1 MISNSPNVNYQTV
14 EMYVHKAGFDP
25 YREQLA
31 THSRRRY
38 RLIPTAHEDFRGA
51 DPSLWIVHYTRSNPQ
66 DHVPAHKEHFSS
78 QNHII
83 THRKFWAQQV
93 LIRKEFMLHDRA
105 NWPTINL
112 PPGHL
117 SRHAPQSIGYPGNVI
132 SHMSRTQQQRFI
144 QQQQQVA
151 GHKVL
156 VGPPANKRMRL
167 DPNAPTHPG
176 QRHAMPNP
184 ATGMTHDA
192 SAIDDDEDTSRGDIM
207 DYLTPRDIST
217 VRYMQHHEWMEEIF
231 HSPYSTAQIVP
242 GELGLG
248 RKGELEDLTRDFF
261 NATTTAAPSPG
272 NQVPRVGRLGAGR
285 AEDFTKRATD
295 KVAEITAEMEKMKRQ
310 HAKRMAKLSKGVMI
324 RDAERTLRSA
334 PMIAADA
341 GTNGFGLDGS
351 ARSSANGDTP
361 SSLPQKG
368 VNQIA
373 TEVEALVGK
382 SIAPIKE
389 VNCTQKGGLEDN
401 PEFTDMDGQEY
412 DMVHQLTTINGQTDG
427 SYDPLP
433 TEKDPIEPAIPSP
446 QPLVGDQ
453 MMDVS
458 KSNEAYLEAD
468 VNMPDISN
476 ITEPKDQDSGDWVMV
491 SKDNDAGGSTTDE
504 IGLLGSLPDIS
515 LSAQSETGVATN
527 ELDTPGDTLQGFTP
541 NVQGS
546 SGEDFGATDFG
557 DSIDFGN
564 LDTAGEA
571 LSSYGA
577 DSQNLGLD
585 EQGGLGLDDS
595 AFADGFNPSP
605 QPPSEG

>member
-1 MISNSPNVNYQTV
+1 MNHQTV

-25 YREQLA
+25 YREPMA

-38 RLIPTAHEDFRGA
+38 RLIPNAHEDFRGA
-51 DPSLWIVHYTRSNPQ
+51 DPSLWIIHYSRSNPQ
-66 DHVPAHKEHFSS
+66 DHVPAHKEHFAL

-83 THRKFWAQQV
+83 AQRKFWAQQG

-117 SRHAPQSIGYPGNVI
+117 SRHASQSIGYPGNVI
-132 SHMSRTQQQRFI
+132 SHMNRTQQQRFL
-144 QQQQQVA
+144 QQQQQA
-151 GHKVL
+151 ASQKAL

-184 ATGMTHDA
+184 ATGVTHDA
-192 SAIDDDEDTSRGDIM
+192 SAIDDDEDTTRGDIM

-231 HSPYSTAQIVP
+231 HSPYSTTQIVP

-261 NATTTAAPSPG
+261 NATTSATPSSG
-272 NQVPRVGRLGAGR
+272 DQVPRVGRLGAGR

-295 KVAEITAEMEKMKRQ
+295 KLAEINAEMEKMKRQ
-310 HAKRMAKLSKGVMI
+310 HAKRMAKLSKGAII

-334 PMIAADA
+334 PMAAAGA
-341 GTNGFGLDGS
+341 GTNGFGLDRS
-351 ARSSANGDTP
+351 AQSSANDGTP
-361 SSLPQKG
+361 DSLQQKS

-373 TEVEALVGK
+373 AEVEVLVGK

-389 VNCTQKGGLEDN
+389 VTCIQKGGLEDN

-412 DMVHQLTTINGQTDG
+412 DMVNQLTTINGQTDG
-427 SYDPLP
+427 SHDLLS
-433 TEKDPIEPAIPSP
+433 TEKDPIEPTIPSP
-446 QPLVGDQ
+446 QPLLGDTIV
-453 MMDVS
+453 DAS
-458 KSNEAYLEAD
+458 KSNEAYLDTD
-468 VNMPDISN
+468 VNMTDISK
-476 ITEPKDQDSGDWVMV
+476 IIESKDQDSGDWVMV
-491 SKDNDAGGSTTDE
+491 SKDNDAGGSTSDE
-504 IGLLGSLPDIS
+504 IGLLGNLPDIS
-515 LSAQSETGVATN
+515 LSAQSETGGAAN
-527 ELDTPGDTLQGFTP
+527 ELNTPGDTLQGFTP
-541 NVQGS
+541 NAQGVS
-546 SGEDFGATDFG
+546 EEDFGATEFG

-585 EQGGLGLDDS
+585 EQGGLGLDES

>member
-1 MISNSPNVNYQTV
+1 
-14 EMYVHKAGFDP
+14 MYVHKAGFDP
-25 YREQLA
+25 YREQIA

-38 RLIPTAHEDFRGA
+38 RLIPAQDDFRGA
-51 DPSLWIVHYTRSNPQ
+51 DPSLWIVHYSRSNPP
-66 DHVPAHKEHFSS
+66 DHVPAHKEHFAL

-83 THRKFWAQQV
+83 AQRKFWAQQV

-117 SRHAPQSIGYPGNVI
+117 PRHAPQSIGYPGNVI
-132 SHMSRTQQQRFI
+132 SHMNRTQQQRFL
-144 QQQQQVA
+144 QQQQQAA

-167 DPNAPTHPG
+167 DPNAPTHAG

-184 ATGMTHDA
+184 GIGMTHDA

-231 HSPYSTAQIVP
+231 HSPYSTGQIVP

-248 RKGELEDLTRDFF
+248 RKGELEELTKDFF
-261 NATTTAAPSPG
+261 NATTSATPSSG
-272 NQVPRVGRLGAGR
+272 NQAPRVGRLGAGR

-295 KVAEITAEMEKMKRQ
+295 KVAEINAEMEKMKRQ
-310 HAKRMAKLSKGVMI
+310 HAKRMAKLSKGITI

-334 PMIAADA
+334 PMIAAD
-341 GTNGFGLDGS
+341 GTNGS

-361 SSLPQKG
+361 ISFPQKSA
-368 VNQIA
+368 NQIA
-373 TEVEALVGK
+373 AEVEALVGK

-389 VNCTQKGGLEDN
+389 VNCIQKGGLEDN
-401 PEFTDMDGQEY
+401 PDFTDLDGQEY
-412 DMVHQLTTINGQTDG
+412 DMVSQLTTINGQTDG
-427 SYDPLP
+427 SHDLLS
-433 TEKDPIEPAIPSP
+433 TEKDPIEPAIHSP
-446 QPLVGDQ
+446 QPQVGDSIV
-453 MMDVS
+453 DES
-458 KSNEAYLEAD
+458 KSNEAYLDAD
-468 VNMPDISN
+468 VNMTDISN
-476 ITEPKDQDSGDWVMV
+476 TTEPKDQDSGDWVMV

-504 IGLLGSLPDIS
+504 IGLLGNLPDIS
-515 LSAQSETGVATN
+515 LSAQSETGAAAN

-541 NVQGS
+541 TVQGS

-571 LSSYGA
+571 LSNYGA
-577 DSQNLGLD
+577 DSQTLGLD

>member
-1 MISNSPNVNYQTV
+1 
-14 EMYVHKAGFDP
+14 
-25 YREQLA
+25 
-31 THSRRRY
+31 
-38 RLIPTAHEDFRGA
+38 
-51 DPSLWIVHYTRSNPQ
+51 
-66 DHVPAHKEHFSS
+66 
-78 QNHII
+78 
-83 THRKFWAQQV
+83 
-93 LIRKEFMLHDRA
+93 MLHDRA
-105 NWPTINL
+105 NWPTISL

-117 SRHAPQSIGYPGNVI
+117 SRHAPQSIGYPNNVI
-132 SHMSRTQQQRFI
+132 SHMNRTQQQRFI
-144 QQQQQVA
+144 QQQQQQAA
-151 GHKVL
+151 GQKVL

-167 DPNAPTHPG
+167 DPNAPPHPG

-184 ATGMTHDA
+184 ATSMAHDS
-192 SAIDDDEDTSRGDIM
+192 SAIDDEEDTSRGDIM

-231 HSPYSTAQIVP
+231 HSPYSTSQIVP

-261 NATTTAAPSPG
+261 NAATSAAQSSG
-272 NQVPRVGRLGAGR
+272 NQAPRVGRLGAGR

-295 KVAEITAEMEKMKRQ
+295 KVAEINAEMEKMKRQ
-310 HAKRMAKLSKGVMI
+310 HAKRMAKLSKGVTI

-334 PMIAADA
+334 PIIAADA

-351 ARSSANGDTP
+351 AQASANSDTRSS
-361 SSLPQKG
+361 LHQKS

-373 TEVEALVGK
+373 AEVEALVGK

-389 VNCTQKGGLEDN
+389 VNSIQKGGLEDN
-401 PEFTDMDGQEY
+401 PEFTDMDGHEY
-412 DMVHQLTTINGQTDG
+412 DMVNQLTTISGQLDG
-427 SYDPLP
+427 SHDLLSID
-433 TEKDPIEPAIPSP
+433 KDPIEPTIPSP
-446 QPLVGDQ
+446 QPLVGDKTV
-453 MMDVS
+453 DAS
-458 KSNEAYLEAD
+458 KNNEAYLDSD
-468 VNMPDISN
+468 VNMADISN
-476 ITEPKDQDSGDWVMV
+476 TTEPKDQDSGDWVMV
-491 SKDNDAGGSTTDE
+491 SKENDAFGSTADE
-504 IGLLGSLPDIS
+504 IGLLGNLPDIS
-515 LSAQSETGVATN
+515 LSAESETGAAAN

-541 NVQGS
+541 NVQGG
-546 SGEDFGATDFG
+546 SGEDFSATDFG

-571 LSSYGA
+571 LSSYGT